1 VPGNGLAGGPLK
13 PRRARAWRRLVSRRT
28 TKLRPQAMHGMLP
41 EQWNKRN
48 ELFDAFIDINYA
60 YK

>member
-1 VPGNGLAGGPLK
+1 
-13 PRRARAWRRLVSRRT
+13 
-28 TKLRPQAMHGMLP
+28 MHGMLP

-48 ELFDAFIDINYA
+48 EFFDAFIDINYA